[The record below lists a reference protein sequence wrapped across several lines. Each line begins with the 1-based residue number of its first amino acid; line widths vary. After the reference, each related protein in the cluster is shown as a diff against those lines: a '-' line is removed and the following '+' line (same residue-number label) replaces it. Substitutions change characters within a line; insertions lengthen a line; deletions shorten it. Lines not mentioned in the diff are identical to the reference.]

1 MRNVMR
7 LTGCSLFLIMGL
19 AAAPDAAQASACVTV
34 DEARDTL
41 LPQDRAAALL
51 LVERQFEL
59 AGEVVV
65 QGKCSTP
72 YTLSHVTLGNTITV
86 RLSGPNGDREGTALG
101 LDDLPALYS
110 QMVRSIVTGRPMTGL
125 NVVDR
130 TNVTASQESARRVG
144 SDTFTYAR
152 VGYSGIVGDR
162 LYGAPAVGFGYRA
175 ELDSF
180 GIDVSF
186 LNYQINTSRSSGYY
200 SSGATAGSLV
210 KLQVLHFRNPTGDTT
225 GYFGGGLGWGW
236 AGFSAGGLNGAYAS
250 GSGLEG
256 ELTAGYEFARATTVR
271 LFAQADASLPL
282 YKVASYSYSRAGS
295 VTSSRSRYA
304 PSVVVS
310 LGLGWQRDR
319 HGRP

>member
-1 MRNVMR
+1 VIRALVFV
-7 LTGCSLFLIMGL
+7 LGL
-19 AAAPDAAQASACVTV
+19 AAAPRAAQASVCITV
-34 DEARDTL
+34 DEARDTFSRL
-41 LPQDRAAALL
+41 DRAAALL

-59 AGEVVV
+59 AGETVV
-65 QGKCSTP
+65 QGDCPTP

-110 QMVRSIVTGRPMTGL
+110 QMVRSIVTGRPMTGMSVL
-125 NVVDR
+125 DR
-130 TNVTASQESARRVG
+130 TNVTASQTSARRVG

-162 LYGAPAVGFGYRA
+162 IYGAPAVGFGYRA

-186 LNYQINTSRSSGYY
+186 LNYQVNTSRSNRYY
-200 SSGATAGSLV
+200 SSGASAGSLV
-210 KLQVLHFRNPTGDTT
+210 KLQVLHFRSPAGNTT

-236 AGFSAGGLNGAYAS
+236 AGFSAGGLNGAYGN

-256 ELTAGYEFARATTVR
+256 ELTAGYELARATTVR
-271 LFAQADASLPL
+271 LFAQADAALPF
-282 YKVASYSYSRAGS
+282 YKVASYSYSRPGG
-295 VTSSRSRYA
+295 VTTRRYA
-304 PSVVVS
+304 PSVVFS
-310 LGLGWQRDR
+310 LGLGWQR
-319 HGRP
+319 GRR